1 MTNNKAD
8 DVSEFKD
15 LYIKTSRESIQEA
28 KNSLLKLQKDPSDK
42 EVIEKVLR
50 IAHTLKGRA
59 AVMGDKKTS
68 LKSATLEDLF
78 REIQEGR
85 KELTS
90 DLLGTV
96 SQTFDEIAALIDKA
110 ENR

>member
-1 MTNNKAD
+1 MTNDKKD

-15 LYIKTSRESIQEA
+15 LYIKTSRESVQEA
-28 KNSLLKLQKDPSDK
+28 KSSLLKLQKNLFDK
-42 EVIEKVLR
+42 EMIEKVLR

-59 AVMGDKKTS
+59 AVMGYKETS

-110 ENR
+110 ESK